1 MAWIRV
7 TEKWEWRPNYG
18 TTIVYKPGT
27 YNVPRACATLAI
39 AAGKAV
45 RMRKVSRDGEPTYAV
60 IETREHVE
68 DGWVKT
74 EIVGEPTY
82 LSESPDG

>member
-7 TEKWEWRPNYG
+7 TDKWEWRPNYG
-18 TTIVYKPGT
+18 TTIVYKPGV

-45 RMRKVSRDGEPTYAV
+45 RMTKSRKDEVPVEKEADEAPPTDVGGTDGDERGGENDRDQT
-60 IETREHVE
+60 
-68 DGWVKT
+68 
-74 EIVGEPTY
+74 
-82 LSESPDG
+82 